1 MRDGKIVAAV
11 TGMDHGHIN
20 GMTEGIGEAG
30 AVIKWAYDPDTEKT
44 KTFLNHFQKF
54 QVKEAK
60 NLEQILEDP
69 EVDLVLSAC
78 IPSQRADLGIR
89 VMEAG
94 KDYFVDKAPFT
105 TLEQLERIRKAIDK
119 TRRKYMVYY
128 SERLHSEAGVY
139 AGKLVKDGVIGDVV
153 QVMGMGPHRLN
164 PETRPDW
171 FFHKATYGGIL
182 CDIGS
187 HQIEQFLYYSGCEN
201 ARVVNSQ
208 VGNYCH
214 SQYPEMEDFGEVS
227 LVGENGASN
236 YFRVDWLTPDGLST
250 WGDGRTFILGTK
262 GYIELRKYVDVA
274 RDQTKDHVYWVDEK
288 GEHREDVSGKVGYP
302 FFQELL
308 HDCIDRTETAMTQ
321 EHALKAG
328 ELCVIA
334 QISAQKIK

>member
-1 MRDGKIVAAV
+1 
-11 TGMDHGHIN
+11 
-20 GMTEGIGEAG
+20 
-30 AVIKWAYDPDTEKT
+30 
-44 KTFLNHFQKF
+44 
-54 QVKEAK
+54 
-60 NLEQILEDP
+60 
-69 EVDLVLSAC
+69 
-78 IPSQRADLGIR
+78 
-89 VMEAG
+89 MEAG

-171 FFHKATYGGIL
+171 FFHKETYGGIL

-250 WGDGRTFILGTK
+250 WGDGEPSSLGQKATLSFGNMWMWHGTRPKITCTGWTK
-262 GYIELRKYVDVA
+262 RGNTGKMYR
-274 RDQTKDHVYWVDEK
+274 EK
-288 GEHREDVSGKVGYP
+288 SVIRS
-302 FFQELL
+302 FRN
-308 HDCIDRTETAMTQ
+308 CSMIAS
-321 EHALKAG
+321 
-328 ELCVIA
+328 IA
-334 QISAQKIK
+334 QRRP